1 MCVPGWGLL
10 GGVSSLT
17 PDVGCA
23 SSVMLFSLFSFW
35 VACARDVVCLVLVCV
50 VLLGGFYIGLMPL
63 LLCF

>member
-1 MCVPGWGLL
+1 MCVPGCELL

-23 SSVMLFSLFSFW
+23 SGVMLFSLFSFW
-35 VACARDVVCLVLVCV
+35 AAYARDVGCLVLVCV
-50 VLLGGFYIGLMPL
+50 VLLGGFCIGLKPL